1 MVLANGQYMF
11 SCAGNGDYSLHVPLD
26 SNGQVTIQVFAAG
39 FAPYKVK
46 IDEFLPQP
54 MNDILL
60 ARASECP

>member
-1 MVLANGQYMF
+1 MF
-11 SCAGNGDYSLHVPLD
+11 SCGGTGGYNLDVPLD
-26 SNGQVTIQVFAAG
+26 SNGQVTLQGFAAG